1 LPPSPVDCFLRA
13 LAETELSD
21 RACNQYSRLSGDVRA
36 NAIRRANLKRYFE
49 EMVLLSPRVLLVGE
63 AVSHRGGNLT
73 GIAFC
78 SETIM
83 LDGVRLASGATI
95 LGESRGYRKA
105 TPGEVRSTEA
115 SATMVWGTIR
125 DLEPLPLLWNSFPFH
140 PFHAG
145 KPLSN
150 RVPDRGELAI
160 GQRFIALLLQLFP
173 ITEVLAI
180 GNQAAASLTRMEIAH
195 EKLRHPSMG
204 GKQKFVEGMARLAA
218 PAI

>member
-1 LPPSPVDCFLRA
+1 LPASRFDRLLSE
-13 LAETELSD
+13 LANTELSD
-21 RACNQYSRLSGDVRA
+21 RACNQYSRTAGDVRA

-49 EMVLLSPRVLLVGE
+49 ELEEHAPEVLLVGE

-83 LDGVRLASGATI
+83 LDGVTLSDGRRI
-95 LGESRGYRKA
+95 LGESNGYRKA
-105 TPGEVRSTEA
+105 TPGPVRSTEA

-125 DLEPLPLLWNSFPFH
+125 TIAPLPLLWNSFPFH
-140 PFHAG
+140 PFHPG

-150 RVPDRGELAI
+150 RVPSSGELAI
-160 GQRFIALLLQLFP
+160 GEHFIATLLRLFP

-180 GNQAAASLTRMEIAH
+180 GNRAAACLTNMAVPH

-204 GKQKFVEGMARLAA
+204 GKQKFIEGMARLSQ
-218 PAI
+218 

>member
-1 LPPSPVDCFLRA
+1 MPASRFDRFLSE
-13 LAETELSD
+13 LAATELSD
-21 RACNQYSRLSGDVRA
+21 RANNQYSRFTGDVRA

-49 EMVLLSPRVLLVGE
+49 ELAVHGPRVLLVGE

-83 LDGVRLASGATI
+83 LEGVDLPDGSKI
-95 LGESRGYRKA
+95 LGASSGYRKA
-105 TPGEVRSTEA
+105 TAGDARSTEA

-125 DLEPLPLLWNSFPFH
+125 NLTPLPLLWNSFPFH

-150 RVPDRGELAI
+150 RVPTAGELEI
-160 GQRFIALLLQLFP
+160 GERFIAMLLRLFP
-173 ITEVLAI
+173 ITDVLAI
-180 GNQAAASLTRMEIAH
+180 GNRAAACLTNMAVPH

-204 GKQKFVEGMARLAA
+204 GKQKFVEGMARLSQ
-218 PAI
+218 